1 MPKRTRAQRIGLGS
15 PVYVASIQRKFVLGY
30 PSALFANADLVR
42 GRVVELHHD
51 PGRGYPVA
59 EIEMDGHTFY
69 VPAVMGLHVGQVV
82 EAGLRAAPSV
92 GNIVPVGSV
101 PEGQPVSCVELRPGD
116 GGKLVRSSGAYAE
129 VVSHAG
135 DRSIVRLPSRKLKE
149 LDSRC
154 FAIVGVVAGSG
165 REDKPFLKAGK
176 KFHWMKAK
184 HRLGTWPRVRGV
196 AMQPVKHPFGGGSGG
211 KLSRPE
217 PVSRNAPPGQKIG
230 LIAARRTGRKKKT

>member
-15 PVYVASIQRKFVLGY
+15 PVYVASIQRRFALGY
-30 PSALFANADLVR
+30 PSHLFTGADVVR

-51 PGRGYPVA
+51 AGRGYPVA
-59 EIEMDGHTFY
+59 EIELNGQTFF
-69 VPAVMGLHVGQVV
+69 VPAVMGLHVGQVI
-82 EAGLRAAPSV
+82 EAGLRAKPTT
-92 GNIVPVGSV
+92 GNIVPIGTV
-101 PEGQPVSCVELRPGD
+101 PEGQSVSCVELRPGD
-116 GGKLVRSSGAYAE
+116 GGKLVRGSGSYAE

-135 DRSIVRLPSRKLKE
+135 DRSIVRLPSKKMKE

-165 REDKPFLKAGK
+165 RPDKPFLKAGK
-176 KFHWMKAK
+176 KFHWMRAR

-217 PVSRNAPPGQKIG
+217 PVKRTAPPGQKIG
-230 LIAARRTGRKKKT
+230 LIAAKRTGRRKKT